1 MPDLTARN
9 KAGFAAGKWLLLARY
24 EACPVMTKINSQIE
38 IIMSTFNGASYIK
51 GQLDSIVA
59 QTHCDWRLLI
69 RDDGSVDATLEIISV
84 YVDRY
89 KDRITLLQD
98 ARGNIGPCASFGV
111 LLESTTAD
119 YVALCDQD
127 DVWLPDKLE
136 SQLRCIIDAEAGTD
150 KNLPVLVHSDLR
162 VVDEGGSVVAE
173 SFWRYQKLQP
183 SRMQALPSQLV
194 QNCVTGCATM
204 INRSLIKLATPI
216 PEQVI
221 MHDWWLALV
230 AVSCGKVAAINS
242 VTLNYR
248 QHGATQVGAK
258 RWGWGHISNVFNKGS
273 EAVRQSLCRT
283 GQQAEALLQM
293 RVLDKDARKVVQTYV
308 NIFHSDHSGWYRRRV
323 TLLRGRYFKYG
334 LLRNIAMFILI

>member
-1 MPDLTARN
+1 MI
-9 KAGFAAGKWLLLARY
+9 
-24 EACPVMTKINSQIE
+24 KINSQIE
-38 IIMSTFNGASYIK
+38 IIMSTFNGASYVK
-51 GQLDSIVA
+51 AQLDSIVA
-59 QTHCDWRLLI
+59 QTNGDWRLLI
-69 RDDGSVDATLEIISV
+69 RDDGSVDATLKIVSA
-84 YVDRY
+84 YANRY

-127 DVWLPDKLE
+127 DIWLPGKLE
-136 SQLRCIIDAEAGTD
+136 SQLRCIRDVEAGVD
-150 KNLPVLVHSDLR
+150 GNLPVLVHSDLR

-183 SRMQALPSQLV
+183 SRMQTLPGLLV

-204 INRSLIKLATPI
+204 INRPLIRLATPI
-216 PEQVI
+216 PEQAI

-230 AVSCGKVAAINS
+230 AMSFGKVVAMQS

-248 QHGATQVGAK
+248 QHGTNQVGAK
-258 RWGWGHISNVFNKGS
+258 KWGWRHIRNIFDQGVESMQ
-273 EAVRQSLCRT
+273 QSLHRT

-293 RVLDKDARKVVQTYV
+293 NILDKATSKVVITYV
-308 NIFHSDHSGWYRRRV
+308 DIFHSGYSNWYRRRV
-323 TLLRGRYFKYG
+323 ALLRGRYFMYG